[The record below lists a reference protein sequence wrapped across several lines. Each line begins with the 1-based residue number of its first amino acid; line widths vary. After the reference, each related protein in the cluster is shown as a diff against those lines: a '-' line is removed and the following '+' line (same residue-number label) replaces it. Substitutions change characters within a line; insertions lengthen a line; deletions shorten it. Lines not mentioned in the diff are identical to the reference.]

1 MKRMVETNTTKLFLV
16 KSCPNLLLLTP
27 EVLLFC
33 SVVTPCWVC
42 RAVGSRVLVVVSL
55 LLSTFMDPLDLVD
68 DPVELMDPMDPM
80 DLIELVDL
88 IDLIDP
94 VHRLEFLELI
104 DLLVF
109 VAFYFSELSI
119 EVALIFFSLKWEQ
132 KY

>member
-1 MKRMVETNTTKLFLV
+1 
-16 KSCPNLLLLTP
+16 
-27 EVLLFC
+27 
-33 SVVTPCWVC
+33 
-42 RAVGSRVLVVVSL
+42 
-55 LLSTFMDPLDLVD
+55 MDPLDLM

-132 KY
+132 NDWLFNSEFVDTLILFWTLEH